1 MGGVPKQ
8 VIQHKLNDKIGM
20 KSIRQKKRAQAKERK
35 REINDEVDKLVCVG
49 IVRESLFL
57 SWVANPVLVKKDD
70 GQ

>member
-20 KSIRQKKRAQAKERK
+20 KSIRQKKRAQSKERK